1 MQDLTLSP
9 APRTQ
14 WLGVILGCLA
24 SSIVYWKYAL
34 IGSVILLILYCL
46 CRPLKWVRLQK
57 ILIYIYG
64 GFSIG
69 LGIAIMIYYHMAGQ
83 PVPMIIAPLLAWLV
97 LRVIFC
103 SLETRYALYLLPDY
117 DDHNEEKRAQQFDSS
132 IPRGESAWSGET
144 EGKASE
150 INTEGYYMSWKFYLT
165 GEIAMG
171 GPTYGDVIFTN
182 KCALSYVG
190 PSVALSN
197 HGRYAALTL
206 PSRQQWGLLL
216 VDLENKKVYNAN
228 DSYNL
233 WEIDHMDEE
242 YIYGRYSPLDSDTA
256 LRVSI
261 KDLIEDSECQNMR
274 EDDGWW
280 FINDTDHTPLPQY
293 AAVSFLSDNKQ
304 HKALF
309 VPNLEPFR
317 SNPFLRYSPPLYQLL
332 IDDVLQPDYQTQQ
345 AEAFWVDGK
354 TAQEQARF
362 LILGSTILDFMPN
375 ADLKFYTASPTKHGL
390 NWQHCVPYFYFDCY
404 SGSHNGI
411 AQFKFIKVPRSYDW
425 DEAITT
431 NRGYF
436 HPTDEE
442 VTYWNL
448 GQQEQSE
455 SRQHT
460 QQCISIEVDLSL
472 LLTHSIHHMPLL
484 LTSPAHCSIKL
495 MSESKTTQDEH
506 QSYGCYQTVLPWGE
520 KIEHLTAEFQ
530 WSPCGRYLALLKW
543 QEAPAIANQII
554 IIDFKQQKIQTVAG
568 SYALASFIWLDEHKL
583 ELTHKIDSE
592 QYEHIILFGA
602 DFNQVVAQPPS

>member
-97 LRVIFC
+97 LRVIF

-242 YIYGRYSPLDSDTA
+242 YIYGRYSPLD
-256 LRVSI
+256 
-261 KDLIEDSECQNMR
+261 
-274 EDDGWW
+274 
-280 FINDTDHTPLPQY
+280 
-293 AAVSFLSDNKQ
+293 
-304 HKALF
+304 
-309 VPNLEPFR
+309 
-317 SNPFLRYSPPLYQLL
+317 
-332 IDDVLQPDYQTQQ
+332 
-345 AEAFWVDGK
+345 
-354 TAQEQARF
+354 
-362 LILGSTILDFMPN
+362 
-375 ADLKFYTASPTKHGL
+375 
-390 NWQHCVPYFYFDCY
+390 
-404 SGSHNGI
+404 
-411 AQFKFIKVPRSYDW
+411 
-425 DEAITT
+425 
-431 NRGYF
+431 
-436 HPTDEE
+436 
-442 VTYWNL
+442 
-448 GQQEQSE
+448 
-455 SRQHT
+455 
-460 QQCISIEVDLSL
+460 
-472 LLTHSIHHMPLL
+472 
-484 LTSPAHCSIKL
+484 
-495 MSESKTTQDEH
+495 
-506 QSYGCYQTVLPWGE
+506 
-520 KIEHLTAEFQ
+520 
-530 WSPCGRYLALLKW
+530 
-543 QEAPAIANQII
+543 
-554 IIDFKQQKIQTVAG
+554 
-568 SYALASFIWLDEHKL
+568 
-583 ELTHKIDSE
+583 
-592 QYEHIILFGA
+592 
-602 DFNQVVAQPPS
+602 